1 MRRRLAALIT
11 CVLVVLGVFAVTPD
25 ARAADIPISLVYP
38 DGRPLISLPK
48 YAGAPAEILDYGP
61 RGSDFTATW
70 SLENAAGDT
79 VIAPVQGPAP
89 SVPGLIHLS
98 VDPAAH
104 LTSPLP
110 DGVYT
115 LRVVNTFQVDGTTQT
130 AEATQPLTLL
140 ADPPVD
146 TAPVVSPVRTNIDAG
161 SSAAAAWNVE
171 MGDVRT
177 AASSQL
183 QVRNAAGRLVWT
195 DPWVN
200 RDCGF
205 SCDDSQR
212 HVYTPYW
219 DGGTDVEDWAPRGIY
234 TATLVLTD
242 HYGRPA
248 RIPLGSA
255 HVYRLID
262 LTRTF
267 TARPVLV
274 RTAAGRI
281 TGRCSSEV
289 VNRSTGAVQLRSGSR
304 CRARKGNA
312 DVVVQ
317 RFRVSLPAIA
327 MTRLYEVDSTVRV
340 RAPHG
345 VMLRE
350 HLVGGGAWHSL
361 PIYHATRTAWRGPLQ
376 DVYFA
381 NRPAVQ
387 LGHRVVE
394 VAVRVQ
400 NGRLAAVRGL
410 RVRVRY
416 QAWAG

>member
-1 MRRRLAALIT
+1 MRRRLGALIT
-11 CVLVVLGVFAVTPD
+11 SLLVVLGIFTLAPGAWAGD
-25 ARAADIPISLVYP
+25 APISLVYP

-61 RGSDFTATW
+61 SGSDFTATW
-70 SLENAAGDT
+70 SLENGAGDT
-79 VIAPVQGPAP
+79 VIAPVQGPTP

-98 VDPAAH
+98 VDPAAR

-115 LRVVNTFQVDGTTQT
+115 LRVVNTFQVDGTTHT

-146 TAPVVSPVRTNIDAG
+146 TVPVVSPVRTNIKAG

-171 MGDVRT
+171 VGDVRT
-177 AASSQL
+177 AAGAQL

-212 HVYTPYW
+212 HVHTPYW
-219 DGGTDVEDWAPRGIY
+219 TGGTDAGEWAARGIY

-242 HYGRPA
+242 HYGRPVKV
-248 RIPLGSA
+248 PLGAA
-255 HVYRLID
+255 HVYRLTD

-267 TARPVLV
+267 TAQPIRA
-274 RTAAGRI
+274 RTGTGRI
-281 TGRCSSEV
+281 IGRCSSEV
-289 VNRSTGAVQLRSGSR
+289 VDRSTGVVQLRSGSR
-304 CRARKGNA
+304 CRTRKGNA
-312 DVVVQ
+312 DVAVQ

-327 MTRLYEVDSTVRV
+327 MTRVYWVDSTVRV
-340 RAPHG
+340 RAPRG

-361 PIYHATRTAWRGPLQ
+361 PIYNAKRTAWRGPLE
-376 DVYFA
+376 DIYFA
-381 NRPAVQ
+381 NRPAVE

-394 VAVRVQ
+394 LAVRVQ
-400 NGRLAAVRGL
+400 NGQLAAVRGL
-410 RVRVRY
+410 RVRVHY
-416 QAWAG
+416 QTWAG